1 MVVFLFEV
9 VRDRNSRHLHID
21 DLGLREGL
29 QGGLDEFTFILPDSR
44 ERDLCRPYLLGPR
57 YIKDVGLRG
66 RGMCVSKGRERASS
80 LGWRR
85 QSLSSR
91 TLIVNLLGEGVENA
105 FEVLLGLG

>member
-1 MVVFLFEV
+1 
-9 VRDRNSRHLHID
+9 
-21 DLGLREGL
+21 
-29 QGGLDEFTFILPDSR
+29 
-44 ERDLCRPYLLGPR
+44 
-57 YIKDVGLRG
+57 
-66 RGMCVSKGRERASS
+66 MCVSKGRERASS